1 MTIATSLFFDRS
13 RDAMTALSSRADTL
27 NTQIATGKKLQAPSD
42 DPLSY
47 AKLRNLATQSA
58 DADAYGGN
66 LKIASASL
74 ASADTTLSAITA
86 QITQAQTLATQASNG
101 TLSADNRKAIG
112 EQLAGIVQTLASLA
126 GSQDPSGHPL
136 FGDTS
141 GAAAVTQN
149 ADGSY
154 ALASGTSPS
163 IPIGD
168 GQTVQGSVTAS
179 QIFALPGGTNTLK
192 VIGDLAAS
200 LQSGTDSGAAASAA
214 IDTLQTAGDQV
225 DIAQASVGARAARV
239 ELEQSTQTTAATT
252 RETLRS
258 GLEDTDVTA
267 AITELQ
273 KTMTTLQATQASF
286 TKLSSLSL
294 FDYLK

>member
-1 MTIATSLFFDRS
+1 MTVASASFYDRS
-13 RDAMTALSSRADTL
+13 AAQMIALSKSEDTL

-42 DPLSY
+42 DALAYSR
-47 AKLRNLATQSA
+47 LRGLATQTA
-58 DADAYGGN
+58 DATAYGGN
-66 LKIASASL
+66 LAIAASTL
-74 ASADTTLSAITA
+74 SSADTALTSITA
-86 QITQAQTLATQASNG
+86 QLTRASELAVQANNG
-101 TLSADNRKAIG
+101 TLSADNRRAIG
-112 EQLAGIVQTLASLA
+112 EELAGIVQTIASLA
-126 GSQDPSGHPL
+126 NGKDAQGQPL

-141 GAAAVTQN
+141 GGTAVTQN

-154 ALASGTSPS
+154 AFAAGTAPT

-168 GQTVQGSVTAS
+168 GQSIASSVTAAKV
-179 QIFALPGGTNTLK
+179 FTFGGTDALK
-192 VIGDLAAS
+192 VIGDLAAT
-200 LQSGTDSGAAASAA
+200 LQGGGALGSAASDA
-214 IDTLQTAGDQV
+214 ITDLQTAANQV
-225 DIAQASVGARAARV
+225 NTAQASVGARAARV
-239 ELEQSTQTTAATT
+239 ELEQSSQTAAATT

>member
-1 MTIATSLFFDRS
+1 MTIATSLFYDRS
-13 RDAMTALSSRADTL
+13 RDAMTALTSKADTL
-27 NTQIATGKKLQAPSD
+27 STQISTGKKLQAPSD

-47 AKLRNLATQSA
+47 AQLRTLTTQGA
-58 DADAYGGN
+58 DATAYAGN
-66 LKIASASL
+66 LKIAGATLS
-74 ASADTTLSAITA
+74 SADTTLSSITA

-101 TLSADNRKAIG
+101 TLSADDRKAIG

-126 GSQDPSGHPL
+126 GTKDQSGHPL

-141 GAAAVTQN
+141 GNAAVTQN
-149 ADGSY
+149 PDGSY
-154 ALASGTSPS
+154 AFASGTSPA

-168 GQTVQGSVTAS
+168 GQSVQGSVTAS
-179 QIFALPGGTNTLK
+179 QIFSLPGGTNTLK
-192 VIGDLAAS
+192 VIGDLAAT
-200 LQSGTDSGAAASAA
+200 LQSGADPGTAASDA
-214 IDTLQTAGDQV
+214 IDTLQAAGSQV
-225 DIAQASVGARAARV
+225 DAAQASVGARAARV
-239 ELEQSTQTTAATT
+239 ELEQSTQTSAATT